1 MVPAEYLGL
10 YVTANLI
17 ALAVFALAVWRP
29 AVARWVIAAVFVWA
43 SITNTMTALGTPD
56 VYLGYATL
64 TPSAWYRD
72 FITGW
77 FSGHIRAM
85 VLSIAAGQMLIAA
98 LLAMP
103 RPWRG
108 LGVLGAVVFLAAI
121 APLGVGS
128 GFPFSVT
135 FGAAVVVADW
145 KLARRASA
153 SSRLFA
159 ATSPARKFFAH
170 LDVHERREVTVRAP
184 ADVVFD
190 AAERFDML
198 SIRLVRL
205 IFWLRARVLGATPPP
220 RAWSGG
226 LVAGAKSIGWAEL
239 ERRPGRLVVMGAVTQ
254 PWVPEVRFQGL
265 APDAFAACAAPE
277 QVKIAWTLDVESL
290 GPSRARLRTETLVEA
305 TDEAARRR
313 FRAYWLFVGLGILAI
328 RLLLLPAIRREAER
342 RARRAA

>member
-1 MVPAEYLGL
+1 MVPAELFGL
-10 YVTANLI
+10 YVTANLT
-17 ALAVFALAVWRP
+17 ALAVLALVVWRP
-29 AVARWVIAAVFVWA
+29 AVARWMIAGVFVWA
-43 SITNTMTALGTPD
+43 SITNTMTALGTPE
-56 VYLGYATL
+56 VYLEYAAL

-103 RPWRG
+103 RPWRR

-135 FGAAVVVADW
+135 FGAAVVLVDW
-145 KLARRASA
+145 KLARQAA
-153 SSRLFA
+153 ASRLMLA
-159 ATSPARKFFAH
+159 TTSPARRFFTDP
-170 LDVHERREVTVRAP
+170 DVHERHDVIVRAP

-190 AAERFDML
+190 TAERFDVL

-220 RAWSGG
+220 RAWPGG
-226 LVAGAKSIGWAEL
+226 LIAETKSIGWAEL

-254 PWVPEVRFQGL
+254 PWEPDVRFQGL
-265 APDAFAACAAPE
+265 APDAFAAYAAPE
-277 QVKIAWTLDVESL
+277 HVKIVWTLDVDSR
-290 GPSRARLRTETLVEA
+290 GPSRTRLRTETLAEA
-305 TDEAARRR
+305 TDDAARRR

-342 RARRAA
+342 RARPAA